1 VTRLAKKVR
10 GVARLANDMVDR
22 KDDILF
28 SSVDLANGEMA
39 KDLLAERGIPS
50 MLHSHG
56 LETDATLGLGAIY
69 YQLRVPRGRGA
80 EARAVLEEVWGAAAV
95 QKIEPADDSPG
106 PFRAESTAGGPP

>member
-1 VTRLAKKVR
+1 
-10 GVARLANDMVDR
+10 MVDP
-22 KDDILF
+22 KDDVLF

-80 EARAVLEEVWGAAAV
+80 EARRVLEEVWGAAAV
-95 QKIEPADDSPG
+95 EKIEPTDPAG
-106 PFRAESTAGGPP
+106 PFRAESGAGETR